1 MEVHLTMTEE
11 PPFPNN
17 VVHLHPNRKPH
28 ITLDVG
34 IGELEMTPEE
44 QHHFVLS
51 SMDKVQEE
59 IRNNPNIKGSF
70 ILAFGEDGTTDN
82 WIMGDI
88 KITLLYTALSSIQN
102 EILKIFNGADTN
114 PFEEVD

>member
-1 MEVHLTMTEE
+1 LEVHLTMTEE

-17 VVHLHPNRKPH
+17 VVHLHPNHKPK

-34 IGELEMTPEE
+34 IGEAEMTPEE
-44 QHHFVLS
+44 QHNFVLS

-59 IRNNPNIKGSF
+59 IRNNTNIKGSF